1 MHTKNVNQPVF
12 TFTKKISNLSIDPYK
27 YITMFLLT
35 SCAHGII
42 PFDFLCTTPLL
53 LHPGEFVL

>member
-12 TFTKKISNLSIDPYK
+12 TFTKKISNSNINPYI

-35 SCAHGII
+35 SYAHGII
-42 PFDFLCTTPLL
+42 PFDFLRTTTLL
-53 LHPGEFVL
+53 LHPREFVL